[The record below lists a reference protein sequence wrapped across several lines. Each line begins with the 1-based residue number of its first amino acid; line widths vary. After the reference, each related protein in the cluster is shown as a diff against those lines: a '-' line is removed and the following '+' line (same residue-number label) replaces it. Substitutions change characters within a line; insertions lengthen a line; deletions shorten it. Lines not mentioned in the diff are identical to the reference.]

1 MAKSLEEHLYRSAQ
15 TKEEYLDL
23 STLKKRLQIIA
34 HGLEL
39 HRSTSA
45 GSGASA
51 LPNDGL
57 NQQQQLLRQ
66 MASNNMPGASGLQ
79 SQMRQTS
86 GLQGSLMGNDD
97 QIGSS
102 QSQTM
107 GGLSSSMFSGVDGLT
122 GNGDLGSGMPIGDS
136 SKYQDPIAQQKKKV
150 IRQQQQRLLLLRHAS
165 KCTAGP
171 TCQTKFCAQMV
182 TLWKHMKKCRDKN
195 CSTSHCLSSRCVLNH
210 YRICKSQGRTASCE
224 VCGPV
229 MEQIKR
235 QETGEEANAADP
247 LTKDQEMPMLDGLVS
262 SSNNGGG
269 DNIASQEGSGD
280 QQQLQQLHQA
290 QMKLQNQLQVLKQLQ
305 RQQEQLLQQQ
315 RHLQEQQSHIKD
327 PHTQQGQQLQQQQ
340 ALLQQL
346 QQRCQQQQV
355 LLQQEL
361 ALQSNAI
368 NTVKQNQSSQG
379 QGGATPTEDQ
389 QSNAAAITGP
399 PPTSLS
405 LNSSKDLS
413 GSSSSTRRAAPV
425 RRQSKAKGTRG
436 GGKGGRGEKNARQSD
451 KGGAVDAKVGV
462 KTDDDDNGQTQPKRR
477 FSLTKG
483 DNSMSGSMPE
493 PARKMIKLEPHNK
506 HGDEEKSSQHIE
518 AHSGSDVG
526 GGVKHEI
533 GVIIEDNEAKKKLV
547 IDDPFEITGD
557 GSHHPQLTRESIEKH
572 LKSIEMPPDMSADE
586 VTKHCL
592 PVVQDLVED
601 PFGWVFKDPVD
612 PVALGLP
619 DYFDVVKKPMHLDLV
634 TTKLEEKSYESL
646 ESFQKDC
653 SLVFENSILY
663 NGESSEVGQLALTML
678 STFAKMYEAMVKALV
693 ESTQATAAV

>member
-1 MAKSLEEHLYRSAQ
+1 
-15 TKEEYLDL
+15 
-23 STLKKRLQIIA
+23 
-34 HGLEL
+34 
-39 HRSTSA
+39 
-45 GSGASA
+45 
-51 LPNDGL
+51 
-57 NQQQQLLRQ
+57 
-66 MASNNMPGASGLQ
+66 
-79 SQMRQTS
+79 
-86 GLQGSLMGNDD
+86 
-97 QIGSS
+97 
-102 QSQTM
+102 
-107 GGLSSSMFSGVDGLT
+107 
-122 GNGDLGSGMPIGDS
+122 
-136 SKYQDPIAQQKKKV
+136 
-150 IRQQQQRLLLLRHAS
+150 
-165 KCTAGP
+165 
-171 TCQTKFCAQMV
+171 V

-210 YRICKSQGRTASCE
+210 YRICKSQGRTSSCE

-229 MEQIKR
+229 MEQIKL
-235 QETGEEANAADP
+235 QETSEEAGAADP
-247 LTKDQEMPMLDGLVS
+247 LTKDQEMPMLDGLGS

-269 DNIASQEGSGD
+269 GDNLSSQDGSGD

-361 ALQSNAI
+361 ALQSSAI
-368 NTVKQNQSSQG
+368 NTVKQKQSNQG
-379 QGGATPTEDQ
+379 PGGVTPAEDQ
-389 QSNAAAITGP
+389 HSNASAMTGP
-399 PPTSLS
+399 PPTSLTS
-405 LNSSKDLS
+405 SSSKDLS
-413 GSSSSTRRAAPV
+413 GSSASSRKGPV
-425 RRQSKAKGTRG
+425 ARRQSKGKGSRG
-436 GGKGGRGEKNARQSD
+436 GGKAGRGEKNARQSD
-451 KGGAVDAKVGV
+451 KGGAKDTKAGAKLE
-462 KTDDDDNGQTQPKRR
+462 DDDSGQAQPKRR
-477 FSLTKG
+477 FSMTKG
-483 DNSMSGSMPE
+483 DNTVSGSIPE
-493 PARKMIKLEPHNK
+493 PARKMIKLEPQNK
-506 HGDEEKSSQHIE
+506 HGDDEKSSQHIE
-518 AHSGSDVG
+518 AHLGSEIG

-547 IDDPFEITGD
+547 IDDPFELPGE

-572 LKSIEMPPDMSADE
+572 LESIEMPPSMSADE

-592 PVVQDLVED
+592 PLVQDLVDD

-634 TTKLEEKSYESL
+634 KTNLEEKSYDSL

-678 STFAKMYEAMVKALV
+678 STFAKRYEAMVKDLI
-693 ESTQATAAV
+693 ESTQSTAAV